1 MMKPIDTQNKFDFWD
16 KVIDIKN
23 LEYKKEKERR
33 KNEWIEKNLKGKVV
47 RLRENETFNELKQ
60 KKAWENM

>member
-1 MMKPIDTQNKFDFWD
+1 MKPIDTQIQFDFWD
-16 KVIDIKN
+16 KVINIKN

-33 KNEWIEKNLKGKVV
+33 KNEWIEKNLKGKIV
-47 RLRENETFNELKQ
+47 RLRENEIFNELKQ

>member
-1 MMKPIDTQNKFDFWD
+1 MKPIDTQNKFDFWD